1 MVEEEIKL
9 PKNKVY
15 VIISPIGENQ
25 FNIVC
30 VDKMEK
36 PVGEL
41 YFMMRGLCEM
51 AVKYQEDLIE
61 MGKEVMLQEKL
72 KTAKQDLL
80 SNVIPFKPR
89 RTNGKK

>member
-15 VIISPIGENQ
+15 VIISPIGGDQ

-41 YFMMRGLCEM
+41 YFMMRGLC
-51 AVKYQEDLIE
+51 
-61 MGKEVMLQEKL
+61 
-72 KTAKQDLL
+72 
-80 SNVIPFKPR
+80 
-89 RTNGKK
+89 